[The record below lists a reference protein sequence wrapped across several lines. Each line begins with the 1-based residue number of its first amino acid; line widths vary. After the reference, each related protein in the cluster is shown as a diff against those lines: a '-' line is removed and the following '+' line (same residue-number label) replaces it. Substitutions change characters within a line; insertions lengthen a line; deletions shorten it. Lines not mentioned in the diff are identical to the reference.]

1 MVIVTSEIKLSIVTV
16 GVKIINHWLII
27 IVTVITAIYGI
38 LPKSGYLVFV
48 SWHLPFSGLFP
59 ASKHLKKILKSFL
72 RLRETWTMESLK

>member
-38 LPKSGYLVFV
+38 LPKSGYLVSV

-59 ASKHLKKILKSFL
+59 ASKHLKRILKSFL

>member
-16 GVKIINHWLII
+16 GVKIISHWLII

-59 ASKHLKKILKSFL
+59 ASKHLKKFF
-72 RLRETWTMESLK
+72 

>member
-48 SWHLPFSGLFP
+48 SWHLPFSGLFR
-59 ASKHLKKILKSFL
+59 ASKHLQKI
-72 RLRETWTMESLK
+72 